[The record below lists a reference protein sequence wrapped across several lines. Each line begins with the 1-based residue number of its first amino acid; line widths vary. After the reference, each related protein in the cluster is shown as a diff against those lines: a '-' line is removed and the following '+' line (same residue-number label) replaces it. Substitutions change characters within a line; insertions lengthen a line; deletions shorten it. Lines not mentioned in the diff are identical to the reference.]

1 MKEIDAVTYHPTQ
14 LIDVGDLK
22 NLGNVLGNL
31 SEFESE
37 YVNADSE
44 LVIQVASAV
53 IEQLGV
59 PASMVRSSKFWQR
72 VRQEVRE

>member
-1 MKEIDAVTYHPTQ
+1 MKELDTDTCKSTQ
-14 LIDVGDLK
+14 LIEVADLK

-59 PASMVRSSKFWQR
+59 PAAMVQSSKFWER
-72 VRQEVRE
+72 VRQEARE